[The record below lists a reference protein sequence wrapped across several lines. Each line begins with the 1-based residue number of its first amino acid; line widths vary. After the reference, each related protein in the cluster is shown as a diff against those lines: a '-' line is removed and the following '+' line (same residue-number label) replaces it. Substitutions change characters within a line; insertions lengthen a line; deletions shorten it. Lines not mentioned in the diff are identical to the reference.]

1 MGVGGGGGVPSWS
14 GGMVELLTRLFQ
26 PTDAAVC
33 RRRRRCKRHRRDGGG
48 RTHGPWGQRGE
59 GGQREDER
67 RAREKEERMK
77 MKVHVP
83 LAPRQKK
90 LSGKCKRLM
99 TCAVRHYCNHGW
111 QSL

>member
-1 MGVGGGGGVPSWS
+1 MQKAPQGWRREDSRSLGAEGGG
-14 GGMVELLTRLFQ
+14 
-26 PTDAAVC
+26 
-33 RRRRRCKRHRRDGGG
+33 
-48 RTHGPWGQRGE
+48 